1 MTSREGGAG
10 AGVSCTDDLT
20 VDGIAPDSAAQ
31 TAGVQLGM
39 RLVQLQHGGE
49 GEGWD
54 ACAPLSSAATPPPQR
69 CRVAATHP
77 RHTAARSRRR

>member
-1 MTSREGGAG
+1 MVDREGGAG

-49 GEGWD
+49 GDGWD
-54 ACAPLSSAATPPPQR
+54 ACAPVSPAATPPLRR
-69 CRVAATHP
+69 CCVAATQP
-77 RHTAARSRRR
+77 RHAAPRSRRR

>member
-1 MTSREGGAG
+1 
-10 AGVSCTDDLT
+10 VSCTDDLT

-54 ACAPLSSAATPPPQR
+54 ACAPLPSATTPPQQR
-69 CRVAATHP
+69 CCVAATQP

>member
-1 MTSREGGAG
+1 M
-10 AGVSCTDDLT
+10 SCTDDLT

-39 RLVQLQHGGE
+39 RLVQLQHGDE
-49 GEGWD
+49 GDGWD
-54 ACAPLSSAATPPPQR
+54 ACAPLPSTITPPPQR
-69 CRVAATHP
+69 CCGAATHP

>member
-1 MTSREGGAG
+1 MVDREGGAG

-49 GEGWD
+49 GDGWD
-54 ACAPLSSAATPPPQR
+54 ACAPLPSAITPPPQR
-69 CRVAATHP
+69 CCVAATQR